1 MRRGRRLDLLLFRL
15 FLPKCMP
22 RFLSLVFMPNC
33 QGIGGKGTEAGELR
47 IGARSSLRRVVQGQ
61 RIAGYVVFHCWNGVL
76 ELTETEPM
84 DHESLV
90 TSQAMYAYD
99 DDSACFT
106 RDSTIE
112 IAFLVTVKDENG
124 NDSTCLFRW

>member
-1 MRRGRRLDLLLFRL
+1 MICHFFRL
-15 FLPKCMP
+15 FLAKCVPK
-22 RFLSLVFMPNC
+22 FLLFDVIIKHN
-33 QGIGGKGTEAGELR
+33 GIGRKGPKTGELR
-47 IGARSSLRRVVQGQ
+47 GGARSSLRRVVQRQG
-61 RIAGYVVFHCWNGVL
+61 AVGYFVFHCRNGVI

-99 DDSACFT
+99 DDSACFPCYLAV
-106 RDSTIE
+106 E

-124 NDSTCLFRW
+124 NDSLVLFGR